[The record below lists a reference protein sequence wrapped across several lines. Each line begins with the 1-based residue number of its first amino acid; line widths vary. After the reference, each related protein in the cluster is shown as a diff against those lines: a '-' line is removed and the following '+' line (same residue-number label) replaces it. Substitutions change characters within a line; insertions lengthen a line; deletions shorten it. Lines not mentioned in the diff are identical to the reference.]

1 MNTGIKYF
9 PRIINK
15 LQNQVWHAFE
25 TAEERERGGKGNTS
39 TYFHHVDVEEIA
51 TSAKKVK
58 ENLCELMK

>member
-15 LQNQVWHAFE
+15 LQNQAWYAFE

-39 TYFHHVDVEEIA
+39 THFHHVDVEEIA
-51 TSAKKVK
+51 TSAEQVK
-58 ENLCELMK
+58 ENLCKLMK